1 MRRFFS
7 VTKPGIIFGNAVT
20 LCGGFFLGSQRFHLG
35 LLLAALLGMSLVIAS
50 GCVFNN
56 LIDRDIDSLM
66 ERTKNRVLV
75 HGLISTKIAILYAIV
90 LGLLGFLILYLFTN
104 PLTLL
109 FSAIGVLVYVGA
121 YSLYFKRKSNL
132 GTIVG
137 GVAGAVPPVV
147 GYCAASGRFDLGAV
161 LLFVILFLWQLPHF
175 YAISIYRLGDY
186 KAAAIPVLPLRKN
199 IHYTKMSMLIYI
211 AAFTLATM
219 LPSFFGYAGLV
230 YLIAVFGLGVTWF
243 CLGLRGLSTTADK
256 IWARKMF
263 LFSIINITLLCIMM
277 AVK

>member
-75 HGLISTKIAILYAIV
+75 QGLISTKIAILYALV

-137 GVAGAVPPVV
+137 GIAGAVPPVV
-147 GYCAASGRFDLGAV
+147 GYCAATGRFDLGAV

-175 YAISIYRLGDY
+175 YAISIYRLSDY

-211 AAFTLATM
+211 AAFTVATM

-230 YLIAVFGLGVTWF
+230 YLIAAFGLGVTWF